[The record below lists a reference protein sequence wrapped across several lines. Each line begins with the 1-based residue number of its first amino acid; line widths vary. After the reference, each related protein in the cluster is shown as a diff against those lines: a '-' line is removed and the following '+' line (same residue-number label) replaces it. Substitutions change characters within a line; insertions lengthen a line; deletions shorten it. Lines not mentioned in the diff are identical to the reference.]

1 MILAATH
8 RADIFSFEF
17 RDDRGRFSL
26 IIIRSKTQL
35 TIVIPTS
42 RIDLFVILAH
52 KNAMV
57 VTARS
62 KGHNFIGQSFNL
74 FRDTQTSEV
83 SLAQLTSLIKA
94 KRICPV
100 ILIDTDDMFTAIE
113 SKDFLNDFGVKFYF
127 F

>member
-1 MILAATH
+1 
-8 RADIFSFEF
+8 
-17 RDDRGRFSL
+17 
-26 IIIRSKTQL
+26 
-35 TIVIPTS
+35 
-42 RIDLFVILAH
+42 
-52 KNAMV
+52 MV

-62 KGHNFIGQSFNL
+62 KGHNFFGQSFNL

-113 SKDFLNDFGVKFYF
+113 SKDFLNDFGVEFYF